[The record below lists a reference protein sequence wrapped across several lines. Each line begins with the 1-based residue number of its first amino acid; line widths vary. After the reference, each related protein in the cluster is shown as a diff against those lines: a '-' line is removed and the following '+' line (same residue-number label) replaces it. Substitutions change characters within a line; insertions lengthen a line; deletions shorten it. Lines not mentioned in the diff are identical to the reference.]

1 MTGSVNGIQLG
12 SKGRLVV
19 PAALRRELGIN
30 AGERLSIRVE
40 NGALIVEPRRTVEW
54 RLRQRFR
61 NVDPNVS
68 LCDALIAERRAEA
81 GGDTR

>member
-40 NGALIVEPRRTVEW
+40 NGALIVEPRRTVG
-54 RLRQRFR
+54 
-61 NVDPNVS
+61 
-68 LCDALIAERRAEA
+68 LIGGLA
-81 GGDTR
+81 GDTR

>member
-30 AGERLSIRVE
+30 AGER
-40 NGALIVEPRRTVEW
+40 NP
-54 RLRQRFR
+54 
-61 NVDPNVS
+61 
-68 LCDALIAERRAEA
+68 C
-81 GGDTR
+81 